1 MPEFR
6 IKATETVTYEFTVE
20 ADSIEEAIAA
30 VEDGD
35 GDFVGVEVIGGEVD
49 SSGFTAV
56 AHGATG
62 WTPIE
67 RAE

>member
-20 ADSIEEAIAA
+20 ADTIEEAIEA
-30 VEDGD
+30 VESGD
-35 GDFVGVEVIGGEVD
+35 GDFVGVEVD

-56 AHGATG
+56 AHGATD
-62 WTPIE
+62 WTPIG

>member
-6 IKATETVTYEFTVE
+6 IKATETVTYDFTVE
-20 ADSIEEAIAA
+20 ADTIEEAIEA
-30 VEDGD
+30 VESGD
-35 GDFVGVEVIGGEVD
+35 GDFVGVEVD

>member
-20 ADSIEEAIAA
+20 ADTIEEAIEA

-35 GDFVGVEVIGGEVD
+35 GDFVGVEVD

-56 AHGATG
+56 AHTVPGVMG
-62 WTPIE
+62 WTQIE

>member
-20 ADSIEEAIAA
+20 ADTIEEAIEA

-35 GDFVGVEVIGGEVD
+35 GDFAGVEVD

-56 AHGATG
+56 AHTVPGVMG
-62 WTPIE
+62 WTQIE
-67 RAE
+67 RAD

>member
-6 IKATETVTYEFTVE
+6 IKATETVTYEFAVE
-20 ADSIEEAIAA
+20 ADTIEEAIAA

-35 GDFVGVEVIGGEVD
+35 GDFTGVEVD

-56 AHGATG
+56 AHTVPGVMG
-62 WTPIE
+62 WTWLDHVD
-67 RAE
+67 

>member
-6 IKATETVTYEFTVE
+6 IKATETVTYDFTVE
-20 ADSIEEAIAA
+20 ADTIEEAIEA
-30 VEDGD
+30 VEEGD
-35 GDFVGVEVIGGEVD
+35 GDFTGVEVD

-56 AHGATG
+56 AHTVPGVMG
-62 WTPIE
+62 WTQIE

>member
-6 IKATETVTYEFTVE
+6 IQATETVTYEFTVE
-20 ADSIEEAIAA
+20 ADTIEEAIEA
-30 VEDGD
+30 VESGD
-35 GDFVGVEVIGGEVD
+35 GDFVGVEVD

-56 AHGATG
+56 AHGAMG

-67 RAE
+67 RA

>member
-6 IKATETVTYEFTVE
+6 IKATETVTHEFTVE
-20 ADSIEEAIAA
+20 ADTIEEAIEA
-30 VEDGD
+30 VESGD
-35 GDFVGVEVIGGEVD
+35 GDFVGVEVD

-56 AHGATG
+56 AHTVPGVMG
-62 WTPIE
+62 WTHIE